1 MLQKKIKLKICTY
14 TFVFNEQPIPI
25 ILKNSNGENTVSV
38 GDKLKADL
46 NSAGPLVL
54 ISTYATKKT
63 KLKKIYTLLYLLS
76 KNPPKSCKISQKRN
90 S

>member
-1 MLQKKIKLKICTY
+1 VC
-14 TFVFNEQPIPI
+14 
-25 ILKNSNGENTVSV
+25 V

-54 ISTYATKKT
+54 ISTYATKKNII
-63 KLKKIYTLLYLLS
+63 KKIYIYTFEFIEQKILP
-76 KNPPKSCKISQKRN
+76 NPAKFPKKQN